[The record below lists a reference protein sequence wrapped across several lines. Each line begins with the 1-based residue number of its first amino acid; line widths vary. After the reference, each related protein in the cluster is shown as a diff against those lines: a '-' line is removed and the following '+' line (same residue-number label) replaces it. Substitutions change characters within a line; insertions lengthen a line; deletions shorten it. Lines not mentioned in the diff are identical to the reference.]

1 MYTPPE
7 ARSVNDLRRWG
18 DVSNWIVEEV
28 ANEDEEK
35 GGEDTGR
42 LLAVLLSSPWANKG
56 ALSPEGDAD

>member
-42 LLAVLLSSPWANKG
+42 LLAVLLSSP
-56 ALSPEGDAD
+56 